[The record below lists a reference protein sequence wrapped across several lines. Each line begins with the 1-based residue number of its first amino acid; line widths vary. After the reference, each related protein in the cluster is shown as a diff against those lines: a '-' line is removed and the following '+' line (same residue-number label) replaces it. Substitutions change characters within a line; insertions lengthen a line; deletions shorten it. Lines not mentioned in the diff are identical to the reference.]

1 MGRLLDT
8 MRGMLQARGATKEV
22 ENFDKLD
29 TAGATDAAERFMEQ
43 TLAGAEVDPNDP
55 DFAAVE
61 RVDVDAYARICR
73 KIADAGPQSDEQL
86 ALSIVK
92 EHGVDPTAWTRIA
105 EVWNERVM
113 RSYPVKIRYSAT
125 FMGQTPA

>member
-1 MGRLLDT
+1 MLDT
-8 MRGMLQARGATKEV
+8 MRGMLQARGAKKEL

-29 TAGATDAAERFMEQ
+29 NAGATDAAERFMEQ
-43 TLAGAEVDPNDP
+43 TLAGAKVDPNDP

-61 RVDVDAYARICR
+61 GVDVDDYARICR
-73 KIADAGPQSDEQL
+73 KIADAGQQSDERL

-92 EHGVDPTAWTRIA
+92 EHGVDPTKWTAIA

-113 RSYPVKIRYSAT
+113 RSHPVKIRYSAV